1 MADEQARKSR
11 KKVNANR
18 EVAMIKTVSALI
30 IFITIVSTAGC
41 EPQFR
46 RPERPK
52 EVAANRAEIIERLV
66 PEGSSPRRLG
76 AVIEAMTT
84 VMDIEDKQRFPRNI
98 RAVTQELQKANMQQL
113 RRIERILPEVERRRQ
128 REGVD

>member
-1 MADEQARKSR
+1 MRRD
-11 KKVNANR
+11 VNANR
-18 EVAMIKTVSALI
+18 EVAMIKMVSALI
-30 IFITIVSTAGC
+30 IFISIVSTPGC

-46 RPERPK
+46 RAERPE
-52 EVAANRAEIIERLV
+52 EVAASRTEIIERLV
-66 PEGSSPRRLG
+66 PEGTSTARLG

-98 RAVTQELQKANMQQL
+98 RAITQELQKANLQQL
-113 RRIERILPEVERRRQ
+113 RRIERILPEIERRRK